1 MILNG
6 VTVTVVAMGLC
17 TLEDR
22 KVLSGRTNPQI
33 INDSMALIIQC
44 VVSVSNMG
52 RHLHVRN
59 HEVKA
64 LCSQVTILQRLLK
77 ENKKKAGEF
86 KEENKRLKILMDSYA
101 DDLVTRSTKQSK
113 ITTELQKQ
121 YEKLLVMVKEL
132 ASHSIP

>member
-33 INDSMALIIQC
+33 INDSMALTIQC

-52 RHLHVRN
+52 RCLYVRN
-59 HEVKA
+59 HEVRA
-64 LCSQVTILQRLLK
+64 LRSQVTILQWLLK
-77 ENKKKAGEF
+77 VNKKKVGEL
-86 KEENKRLKILMDSYA
+86 KEEN
-101 DDLVTRSTKQSK
+101 
-113 ITTELQKQ
+113 
-121 YEKLLVMVKEL
+121 
-132 ASHSIP
+132 

>member
-64 LCSQVTILQRLLK
+64 CVLK
-77 ENKKKAGEF
+77 LPFCKDCLRRT
-86 KEENKRLKILMDSYA
+86 KRRQGNLRK
-101 DDLVTRSTKQSK
+101 RTKG
-113 ITTELQKQ
+113 
-121 YEKLLVMVKEL
+121 
-132 ASHSIP
+132 